1 MRTVFTT
8 VRLAREALP
17 LYRDA
22 GLASQDILILATV
35 TRSSGLGRLHTE
47 PAAAYSE
54 GMKTLMLTVAVAA
67 LGFCGSAT
75 AQMVPIEWDASGQFS
90 KEVAIAPGKFVEACE
105 KLPKGAKVA
114 WSFEAPSHLDF
125 NIHFHEGKQVRFPA
139 KKNQVA
145 KDAGTLN
152 TKVEQDYCWMWTNK
166 GAAETTLNLKLTKG

>member
-1 MRTVFTT
+1 MA
-8 VRLAREALP
+8 RLFNHPSIQDVTIDGILYALSDP
-17 LYRDA
+17 IRR
-22 GLASQDILILATV
+22 GILIRL
-35 TRSSGLGRLHTE
+35 SGC
-47 PAAAYSE
+47 E
-54 GMKTLMLTVAVAA
+54 GMSMSCVK
-67 LGFCGSAT
+67 
-75 AQMVPIEWDASGQFS
+75 
-90 KEVAIAPGKFVEACE
+90 ACE

-114 WSFEAPSHLDF
+114 WSFEARSRLDF